1 MTQAELNAALAGLR
15 RALGLGDEADTA
27 RLTDVLCAAEESI
40 LRYLNREKLPGCA
53 QSLLIELAALKY
65 LRTDSTGARKS
76 ASYTEGQLS
85 QSESYYT
92 SAEVLEGEAALLR
105 TLAPYRRVACR
116 EGS

>member
-1 MTQAELNAALAGLR
+1 MTQAEYNAALSGLS
-15 RALGLGDEADTA
+15 RALGLGDEADMA

-40 LRYLNREKLPGCA
+40 LRYLNREELPGCA
-53 QSLLIELAALKY
+53 RSLLIELAALKY
-65 LRTDSTGARKS
+65 LRTDSAGARKS

>member
-1 MTQAELNAALAGLR
+1 MTQAELNTALPGLS

-27 RLTDVLCAAEESI
+27 RLADALCAAEESI
-40 LRYLNREKLPGCA
+40 LRYLNREKLPDCA

-65 LRTDSTGARKS
+65 LRTDSIGARKS
-76 ASYTEGQLS
+76 VSYAEGQLS

-92 SAEVLEGEAALLR
+92 PAELQEGEAALLR

-116 EGS
+116 EGD

>member
-1 MTQAELNAALAGLR
+1 MTQAEYNAALAGLS

-40 LRYLNREKLPGCA
+40 LRYLNREELPGCA
-53 QSLLIELAALKY
+53 QSLLVELAALKY
-65 LRTDSTGARKS
+65 LRTDSAGARKS

-116 EGS
+116 EGF

>member
-1 MTQAELNAALAGLR
+1 MTQAEYNAALSGLS
-15 RALGLGDEADTA
+15 RALGLGDETDTA

-40 LRYLNREKLPGCA
+40 LRYLNREELPGCA

-65 LRTDSTGARKS
+65 LRTDS